1 MEEQQIQKEQKQKGK
16 KSATLLLLLILLVTI
31 TVGFAV
37 LSTTLYIKGSSAIAG
52 GSWCVGPQCDET
64 CTDAENPRCGIIECG
79 DAQHPITCDI
89 KDCKTHPDHCTCTDG
104 KCAPDPI
111 DCTTN
116 PEKCTKPNCT
126 PSDTETCVCPSAT
139 ADPTYDRTKC
149 IAEPQVWLDGET
161 IYFDHTLEKPGDLF
175 TFTTKYSNGGTLD
188 AKVTGTNQALENTT
202 AANYMT
208 YGVTYEDG
216 TAVAQ
221 DQSLNAGSSVK
232 FKVTV
237 AYKDNAPL
245 PSEADLAAINV
256 PNATGRNGAY
266 SQFHVTYGQ
275 K

>member
-64 CTDAENPRCGIIECG
+64 CTDAENPSCGIIECP
-79 DAQHPITCDI
+79 ANQPCDI

-126 PSDTETCVCPSAT
+126 PDPTTGETCECPT
-139 ADPTYDRTKC
+139 TGYDKTKC
-149 IAEPQVWLDGET
+149 IPEPQIWLDGDT
-161 IYFDHTLEKPGDLF
+161 VYFDHTLEKPGDLF

-216 TAVAQ
+216 TAVAA
-221 DQSLNAGSSVK
+221 DQVLSAGSSVK
-232 FKVTV
+232 FKVNV
-237 AYKDNAPL
+237 KYKDDAPL